1 MKRGKIMIDDLLIN
15 CCKECEDYREDMTDD
30 EFFIHMDKCQEAKC
44 PVLELFYRYLKN
56 EETILE
62 LENEIEALKNRE
74 EKAIKIMRGIK

>member
-1 MKRGKIMIDDLLIN
+1 MIDDLLIN

-30 EFFIHMDKCQEAKC
+30 EFFIHMVNCLEAKC
-44 PVLELFYRYLKN
+44 PVFELFCRYFKN